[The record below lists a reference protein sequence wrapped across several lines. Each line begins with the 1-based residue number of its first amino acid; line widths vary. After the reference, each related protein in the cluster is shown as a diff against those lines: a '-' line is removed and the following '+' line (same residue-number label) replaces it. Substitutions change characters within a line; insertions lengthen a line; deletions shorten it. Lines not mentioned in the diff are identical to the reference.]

1 MGTES
6 SIITEPLMF
15 LLDTAIEVYLSIII
29 LRFLLQYFRADFHN
43 QLSQFCVKA
52 TNVFLRPMRRVIP
65 GWRGIDFSSLI
76 LAMVIQMLGTFLLVL
91 LDSGGQIIDP
101 IVLPLSALF
110 SVINQI
116 VVVML
121 YAIFVR
127 VIISWVAQSGSYYT
141 SSLTVVYALT
151 DPILL
156 PFRRFAVF
164 GAMDFSPFIAGIA
177 LIVIRMV
184 LQKAHWV
191 YLGFNLI

>member
-1 MGTES
+1 MF
-6 SIITEPLMF
+6 IEPLKF
-15 LLDTAIEVYLSIII
+15 LIDTAVEVYLSIII

-43 QLSQFCVKA
+43 PLSQFCVKA
-52 TNVFLRPMRRVIP
+52 TNIFLRPMRRIIP

-76 LAMVIQMLGTFLLVL
+76 LAMVIQMLGTFLWILVA
-91 LDSGGQIIDP
+91 SGGQIINPVILP
-101 IVLPLSALF
+101 ISALL
-110 SVINQI
+110 SVANQI
-116 VVVML
+116 LVVML

-164 GAMDFSPFIAGIA
+164 GAMDFSPFIAGI
-177 LIVIRMV
+177 V
-184 LQKAHWV
+184 LYTISLVLHGAHGQ
-191 YLGFNLI
+191 YIGFGLL

>member
-1 MGTES
+1 MF
-6 SIITEPLMF
+6 IEPLKF
-15 LLDTAIEVYLSIII
+15 LIDTAIEVYLSIII

-43 QLSQFCVKA
+43 PLSQFCVKA
-52 TNVFLRPMRRVIP
+52 TNIFLRPMRRIIP
-65 GWRGIDFSSLI
+65 GWRGIDFSSLL
-76 LAMVIQMLGTFLLVL
+76 LALIVQMLGTFLWVL
-91 LDSGGQIIDP
+91 AATGGKQMIDP
-101 IVLPLSALF
+101 VVLPISAILSVA
-110 SVINQI
+110 NQI

-156 PFRRFAVF
+156 PFRRFSVF

-177 LIVIRMV
+177 LIAIRLF
-184 LQKAHWV
+184 LQGAHAQ
-191 YLGFNLI
+191 YLGFGLL